1 MNAPARTQLRCLD
14 CAALLYTDPTS
25 SDPVDQWGE
34 RTCSASYRDH
44 VPDLPYTPV
53 RADGPAAPATS
64 TNTFDRLRRTAASC
78 RTACGGLNPA
88 GAGALVDAPPPHQG
102 RSASS
107 ASLRDRPRAALDP
120 GDPARRLPDALRA
133 GATNAPARPESG
145 PTTTT

>member
-1 MNAPARTQLRCLD
+1 MNAMLRCLD
-14 CAALLYTDPTS
+14 CAALLYTDPATG
-25 SDPVDQWGE
+25 DLVDQWGE
-34 RTCSASYRDH
+34 RICSASYRAH
-44 VPDLPYTPV
+44 VADLPYVPV
-53 RADGPAAPATS
+53 RAAEPAAPATGK
-64 TNTFDRLRRTAASC
+64 TMTDRLRRTAASC
-78 RTACGGLNPA
+78 RTDLSAGLNTT